1 MHGIP
6 LQYILELINQIKVV
20 LVDLASLIVF
30 VAVLVRLVI
39 RELR

>member
-1 MHGIP
+1 VHGIP